1 MHETWGTLV
10 AVREM
15 AEEYKAF
22 AVYLR
27 DISQGMVQ
35 AWEEVFSDPR
45 YEKRIEAS
53 QSSAVIVMMYNYT
66 SLHSSMYEL
75 LLGRGCDFC
84 HFLTF

>member
-10 AVREM
+10 AVRKM

-53 QSSAVIVMMYNYT
+53 QSSAVIAMMYNST
-66 SLHSSMYEL
+66 
-75 LLGRGCDFC
+75 
-84 HFLTF
+84 